1 MKKRL
6 EAELISIAHRILKL
20 KNQSELMQL
29 HLETQKLYET
39 LSVLKFVEQNMNIIV
54 PKIDVADV
62 EQKLEATFLN
72 NENLAASEKEENVVI
87 TTTVEENQ
95 EIVTDIEIPVQEN
108 NDDELTEIEQDSTE
122 VENDKI
128 EEVTAINFEP
138 EPIVEPEK
146 EVVLDEQKIAIPIEI
161 SFDDFKYEEPIFEKK
176 SEEKPQ
182 KTTTLNEK
190 LTSGIN
196 IGLNDR
202 VAFVKHLFD
211 DKNEDYIRVL
221 SQINTFDNYLETVNF
236 INDFVKPDYNNW
248 KDKDE
253 YVLRFMEAV
262 ERKFV

>member
-20 KNQSELMQL
+20 KNQSELTQL

-54 PKIDVADV
+54 PKIDVVDV
-62 EQKLEATFLN
+62 EQKLEATFIN
-72 NENLAASEKEENVVI
+72 NENLAASANEENAEN
-87 TTTVEENQ
+87 TTTVEKNQ
-95 EIVTDIEIPVQEN
+95 EIVTDIEIPVQEI
-108 NDDELTEIEQDSTE
+108 NDDESTEIEQDLIE

-128 EEVTAINFEP
+128 EVATINFEP

-146 EVVLDEQKIAIPIEI
+146 EVEITEQKNAVPREV
-161 SFDDFKYEEPIFEKK
+161 SFDEFIYEEPIFEKK
-176 SEEKPQ
+176 SEDKPQ
-182 KTTTLNEK
+182 KSTNLNEK

-248 KDKDE
+248 TDKDE
-253 YVLRFMEAV
+253 YVMRFLEAV

>member
-20 KNQSELMQL
+20 KNQSELTQL

-62 EQKLEATFLN
+62 EQKLEATFIN
-72 NENLAASEKEENVVI
+72 NENLSASANEENAVN
-87 TTTVEENQ
+87 TTTVEKNQ
-95 EIVTDIEIPVQEN
+95 EIVTDIEIPIQEI
-108 NDDELTEIEQDSTE
+108 NDDESTEIEQDLIK

-128 EEVTAINFEP
+128 EVATINFEP

-146 EVVLDEQKIAIPIEI
+146 EVEINEQKNAVPREV
-161 SFDDFKYEEPIFEKK
+161 SFDEFIYEEPIFEKK

-182 KTTTLNEK
+182 TTATLNEK

-202 VAFVKHLFD
+202 VAFVRHLFD

-248 KDKDE
+248 TDKDE
-253 YVLRFMEAV
+253 YVMRFLEAV